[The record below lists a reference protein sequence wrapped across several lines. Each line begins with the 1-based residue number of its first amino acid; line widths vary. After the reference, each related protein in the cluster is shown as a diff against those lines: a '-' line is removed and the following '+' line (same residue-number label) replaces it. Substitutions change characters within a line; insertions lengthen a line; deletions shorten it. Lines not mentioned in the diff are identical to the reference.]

1 MRSRA
6 NSSPEFSR
14 IAQYFAPLT
23 AGEAGAFALANDAAA
38 LHVPAGKQIV
48 LTSDSCIEG
57 WHVPRGASPQQIA
70 QKLTRRNLSDLAA
83 MGAAPWRY
91 MINLHLPHATSDDYV
106 AAFAAALKAEQETF
120 GMVLIGGDSTFG
132 GDHAHVSMTLMGL
145 AETTHNRSGARVG
158 DDVYVSGIIGEGAR
172 ALQLIE
178 GAITVS
184 DAERATLLA
193 RYYTP
198 TPRLALGKA
207 LIGIATSVI
216 DISDGLVN
224 DLTHLARGSD
234 TSIELHVGD
243 VPLTAH
249 DLHMRDMLL
258 NGGDDYEL
266 AFTAP
271 ADAAVMLQH
280 IAEHT
285 GTPITHIGTVIPARE
300 EAISLR

>member
-23 AGEAGAFALANDAAA
+23 AGEAGAFALQNDAAA

-57 WHVPRGASPQQIA
+57 WHVPHGASAQQLA

-91 MINLHLPHATSDDYV
+91 MINLHLPHETPDDYV
-106 AAFAAALKAEQETF
+106 AAFAAALKTEQEAF
-120 GMVLIGGDSTFG
+120 DMVLVGGDSTFG
-132 GDHAHVSMTLMGL
+132 GTHVHASMTLLGL
-145 AETTHNRSGARVG
+145 AETTHSRSGAKLG
-158 DDVYVSGIIGEGAR
+158 DDVYVSGVIGEGAR

-178 GAITVS
+178 NNITVS
-184 DAERATLLA
+184 ERERETLLA

-198 TPRLALGKA
+198 TPRLALGQA

-216 DISDGLVN
+216 DVSDGLIG
-224 DLTHLARGSD
+224 DLSHIARSSD
-234 TSIELHVGD
+234 VSIELRVDD
-243 VPLTAH
+243 VPLAAH
-249 DLHMRDMLL
+249 EAAMRATQLH
-258 NGGDDYEL
+258 GGDDYEL
-266 AFTAP
+266 VFTAP
-271 ADAAVMLQH
+271 VHAAQMLQQ
-280 IAEHT
+280 IAQQT
-285 GTPITHIGTVIPARE
+285 ATPITRIGSVVAAQDDAVIMG
-300 EAISLR
+300 